1 MLALND
7 LGSHRLYNPEYE
19 AISGLLNPLGR
30 IEKQTTSLQR
40 EMWDYHKFH
49 KICEDISQ
57 THLRLTT
64 KAE

>member
-1 MLALND
+1 MLSLND

-40 EMWDYHKFH
+40 QMWDYHTFH
-49 KICEDISQ
+49 KESGDSHQ
-57 THLRLTT
+57 
-64 KAE
+64 